1 MKRRSFEQS
10 DHIRLNLQWL
20 DRQDSQAPILYWLF
34 AETPVFTLSLA
45 LIAGIILASRL
56 PVTSVYTVLLI
67 CVPLALVLMITAL
80 FELSPRLKLSLT
92 FLSAL
97 LLFACLG
104 AARFALIQ
112 YQPPCHI
119 NHFLIEDQQLATL
132 RGRIVSGLRNTGQG
146 RGFSSIPWL
155 SSQSSFYLKASSI
168 KAPSGWQAV
177 RGTVRVQVNEP
188 LGDIQPGDE
197 VQIYC
202 RLSRFLPP
210 ANPGQFDLQKHMNNR
225 GVFAAASV
233 PIKEGVEVISRP
245 GSLLFRLR
253 SWLYRYSADAL
264 LDETATDPDVRSLVS
279 ALLLG
284 QRGSL
289 DPRIVS
295 AFQKTNLAHFISL
308 SGMHVGILA
317 GSLWVLLRMAQ
328 IPKRPRAALC
338 IVLIL
343 TYALVVPPR
352 APTMRAVF
360 LSCFFFASALLHRRI
375 NPLNT
380 LALSAMVLL
389 FARPYELFTAGWQ
402 LSFLSV
408 FGILV
413 FYKSVRHQLLDKL
426 FYPIVLLSKKRFVG
440 LQHLLYGVFELLAV
454 GISTWI
460 VIAPILLYYFG
471 RVNPLSPLWT
481 VLLFPVVLLILYAG
495 FLKIALSSLLPTLAT
510 VLGAFINLL
519 AQIMTKTVLLLAK
532 VDILQIASHRPSPGF
547 IIVLYALLA
556 MTYFT
561 PFRYRRMRQVF
572 LFLLV
577 FCFLFP
583 GLSQLAGVKH
593 HSTLEMTCLSVG
605 HGQAIVVSTPGGD
618 HFLFDGGSITHQRIA
633 GKTIAPYLQ
642 DRRIFALDAVYIS
655 HGDLDHLNALPD
667 IAAMVPTRT
676 AYGNAVLLENSRRP
690 SLEQNFSNQLA
701 ELGLTLQ
708 PIRDCECEDVTIR
721 SLWPPKEQHFEN
733 LSENDRCEVF
743 LMEYAS
749 RKILLCGDIEQPAQQ
764 AFIERYPLL
773 RVDVLILPHHGSTV
787 NLDGQFVE
795 QLAPDIL
802 IASCSSRN
810 QPNAYHPAEDSDAR
824 CFYTSVDGAV
834 TVKIKADGTLSA
846 TGFLNSKQ

>member
-1 MKRRSFEQS
+1 M
-10 DHIRLNLQWL
+10 
-20 DRQDSQAPILYWLF
+20 
-34 AETPVFTLSLA
+34 
-45 LIAGIILASRL
+45 
-56 PVTSVYTVLLI
+56 
-67 CVPLALVLMITAL
+67 
-80 FELSPRLKLSLT
+80 
-92 FLSAL
+92 
-97 LLFACLG
+97 
-104 AARFALIQ
+104 
-112 YQPPCHI
+112 
-119 NHFLIEDQQLATL
+119 
-132 RGRIVSGLRNTGQG
+132 
-146 RGFSSIPWL
+146 
-155 SSQSSFYLKASSI
+155 
-168 KAPSGWQAV
+168 
-177 RGTVRVQVNEP
+177 
-188 LGDIQPGDE
+188 
-197 VQIYC
+197 
-202 RLSRFLPP
+202 
-210 ANPGQFDLQKHMNNR
+210 
-225 GVFAAASV
+225 
-233 PIKEGVEVISRP
+233 
-245 GSLLFRLR
+245 
-253 SWLYRYSADAL
+253 
-264 LDETATDPDVRSLVS
+264 
-279 ALLLG
+279 
-284 QRGSL
+284 
-289 DPRIVS
+289 
-295 AFQKTNLAHFISL
+295 
-308 SGMHVGILA
+308 
-317 GSLWVLLRMAQ
+317 
-328 IPKRPRAALC
+328 
-338 IVLIL
+338 
-343 TYALVVPPR
+343 
-352 APTMRAVF
+352 
-360 LSCFFFASALLHRRI
+360 
-375 NPLNT
+375 
-380 LALSAMVLL
+380 
-389 FARPYELFTAGWQ
+389 
-402 LSFLSV
+402 
-408 FGILV
+408 
-413 FYKSVRHQLLDKL
+413 
-426 FYPIVLLSKKRFVG
+426 
-440 LQHLLYGVFELLAV
+440 
-454 GISTWI
+454 
-460 VIAPILLYYFG
+460 
-471 RVNPLSPLWT
+471 
-481 VLLFPVVLLILYAG
+481 LLILYAG

-655 HGDLDHLNALPD
+655 HGDLDHLNSLPD

-708 PIRDCECEDVTIR
+708 PIRDCKCEDITIQ
-721 SLWPPKEQHFEN
+721 SLWPPKNLPLEN

-743 LMEYAS
+743 LMQYAS

-787 NLDGQFVE
+787 NLDGHFVE

-834 TVKIKADGTLSA
+834 TVKIKADGALSA